1 MLPESPPS
9 ALRLIASYAAFVA
22 LFTSAEAW
30 ASPLV
35 GPVAGQARALFG
47 PWVYATTI
55 GTVVTVLITV
65 GAAWVTPRWDI
76 REAGWTCA
84 GGAMAGIAIVVV
96 AFSALGPFEG
106 MQESFRGGF
115 PFILLGAIG
124 PLTFAAMLG
133 AYLHFWRT
141 DEAAA
146 P

>member
-65 GAAWVTPRWDI
+65 GSAWVTPR
-76 REAGWTCA
+76 GCPSA

-141 DEAAA
+141 DEEAA